1 MSNWSIKVAEACQP
15 LLNLLKDEILSGY
28 CINIDETPV
37 QVLKEPGRSPKT
49 RSFMWIFQRG
59 DPLRPVLIYEY
70 HPTRSGDVAASF
82 LRGYQGYVQTD
93 GYSGYDFLD
102 RVNGI
107 VHLGCWAHARR
118 KFKDIVKGREKKKAG
133 SADVALGYIQ
143 RLYRLESVVR
153 KEKWDPGRKYEMR
166 QAEALPI
173 LSEFRKWLLKR
184 SFQTPPKGLL
194 GQAISYCLNQ
204 WNRLIAYVKDGRLS
218 MDNNSAENAIRPFV
232 IGRKNWLFAGT
243 PEGAEASALFY
254 SLIETAKANG
264 LEPYSY
270 LRHIFDKLPLAENL
284 KDYQA
289 LLPWNLDAKA
299 LAEAVVNPVV

>member
-1 MSNWSIKVAEACQP
+1 MEDCRTAEV
-15 LLNLLKDEILSGY
+15 G
-28 CINIDETPV
+28 
-37 QVLKEPGRSPKT
+37 
-49 RSFMWIFQRG
+49 
-59 DPLRPVLIYEY
+59 
-70 HPTRSGDVAASF
+70 
-82 LRGYQGYVQTD
+82 
-93 GYSGYDFLD
+93 
-102 RVNGI
+102 
-107 VHLGCWAHARR
+107 
-118 KFKDIVKGREKKKAG
+118 
-133 SADVALGYIQ
+133 LGYIQ
-143 RLYRLESVVR
+143 RLYRLESMAR

-184 SFQTPPKGLL
+184 SCQTPPKGLL
-194 GQAISYCLNQ
+194 GQAILYCLNQ
-204 WNRLIAYVKDGRLS
+204 WDRLIAYVKDGRLS

-232 IGRKNWLFAGT
+232 VGRKNWLFAGT

-284 KDYQA
+284 EDYEA

-299 LAEAVVNPVV
+299 LAEAFVNPVV